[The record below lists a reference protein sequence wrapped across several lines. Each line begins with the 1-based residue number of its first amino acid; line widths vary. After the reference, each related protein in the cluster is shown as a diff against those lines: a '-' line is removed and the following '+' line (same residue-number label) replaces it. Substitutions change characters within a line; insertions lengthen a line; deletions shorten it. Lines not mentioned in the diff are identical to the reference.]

1 VTMQVTLLAFSADDA
16 EEVITEEIED
26 LGSGAEVTNL
36 LVDLAP
42 DEG

>member
-1 VTMQVTLLAFSADDA
+1 MTMQVTLLAYNAGDA
-16 EEVITEEIED
+16 EEVITEGIQD
-26 LGSGAEVTNL
+26 LGIGAEVTNL